1 MTLVKFAN
9 IYDLKNKS
17 VKKFPLHLADFYKM
31 GHYAQYPDGT
41 TMVYSNFT
49 PRKSRVPWTNE
60 VMFFGFQYFLEEYLV
75 RVWNEEFFFKPKAK
89 VIRKYKRRMDSSLGI
104 DSVSTEHI
112 EKLHDLG
119 YLPIKIKALPEGTM
133 VPIDSKGNWI
143 PIKGKEIQEVEAI
156 GAYEEMY
163 KNFSGPNTS
172 KGFKQL
178 DTHVGLIYGDSITMD
193 RQREILKRL
202 ENKGFCASNLVLGIG
217 SFTYQYV
224 TRDVYGMAMKAT
236 YVEINGIGKEIW
248 KDPITD
254 DGMKKS
260 ARGLIRVHEDL
271 TYSDQVSWQEEE
283 GGLLETVFLDGKI
296 VKRTTLKE
304 IRDRVNKHLS

>member
-1 MTLVKFAN
+1 MMAGEKDGEFETFKRLITKVYPTGIVSIVSDTWDFWQVITDFLPRLKPEILNRNGRGVIRPDSGSPVHIIAGYT
-9 IYDLKNKS
+9 ISDCLDLDYEVLKE
-17 VKKFPLHLADFYKM
+17 
-31 GHYAQYPDGT
+31 GH
-41 TMVYSNFT
+41 
-49 PRKSRVPWTNE
+49 K
-60 VMFFGFQYFLEEYLV
+60 
-75 RVWNEEFFFKPKAK
+75 FFFIEKAK
-89 VIRKYKRRMDSSLGI
+89 
-104 DSVSTEHI
+104 
-112 EKLHDLG
+112 
-119 YLPIKIKALPEGTM
+119 
-133 VPIDSKGNWI
+133 DSKGNWI

-296 VKRTTLKE
+296 VKRTTLSE
-304 IRDRVNKHLS
+304 IRERVNNHLK